1 MKLNDII
8 QNGNVPF
15 LYKIILSTTQ
25 GQVVSYVTNS
35 VSKILADIEIKKYI
49 TFEPGTVKI
58 VSRRIQ
64 DPHSKQ
70 VSTEI
75 LGNELEGFFVVTVEC
90 IMEIRQ
96 LVRGTK
102 DYDELVEII
111 SQLANVKS
119 GIIAPSKEI
128 VVAG

>member
-15 LYKIILSTTQ
+15 LYKIVLSIIQ

-49 TFEPGTVKI
+49 TFEPGTIKI

-128 VVAG
+128 VVVG

>member
-15 LYKIILSTTQ
+15 LYKIILSIIQ

-49 TFEPGTVKI
+49 TFEPGTIKI

-70 VSTEI
+70 ISTEI

>member
-8 QNGNVPF
+8 QNGDVPF
-15 LYKIILSTTQ
+15 LYKIVLSIIQ

>member
-15 LYKIILSTTQ
+15 LYKIVLSIIQ

-119 GIIAPSKEI
+119 GIIAPPKEI
-128 VVAG
+128 VVTG

>member
-8 QNGNVPF
+8 RNGNVPF
-15 LYKIILSTTQ
+15 LYKIVLSIIQ

>member
-15 LYKIILSTTQ
+15 LYKIVLSIIQ

-64 DPHSKQ
+64 DPRSKQ

>member
-8 QNGNVPF
+8 RNGNVPF
-15 LYKIILSTTQ
+15 LYKIVLSTTQ
-25 GQVVSYVTNS
+25 GQVVSYVTDS
-35 VSKILADIEIKKYI
+35 VSKILADMETKKYI
-49 TFEPGTVKI
+49 TFEPGTVKV

-64 DPHSKQ
+64 DPHTKQ

-75 LGNELEGFFVVTVEC
+75 LGNELEGFFIVTVEC
-90 IMEIRQ
+90 VMEVRQ

>member
-1 MKLNDII
+1 MKLNNII
-8 QNGNVPF
+8 RNGNVPF
-15 LYKIILSTTQ
+15 LYKIVLSTTQ
-25 GQVVSYVTNS
+25 EQVVSYVTNS

-70 VSTEI
+70 ISTEI

-96 LVRGTK
+96 LVKGTK

-111 SQLANVKS
+111 SQLANAKS
-119 GIIAPSKEI
+119 GIIPLSKEI

>member
-15 LYKIILSTTQ
+15 LYKIVLSIIQ

-49 TFEPGTVKI
+49 TFEPGTIKI

-70 VSTEI
+70 ISTEI

-102 DYDELVEII
+102 NYDELVEII

-119 GIIAPSKEI
+119 GIIALSKEI

>member
-15 LYKIILSTTQ
+15 LYKIVLSIIQ

>member
-1 MKLNDII
+1 MKLNNII
-8 QNGNVPF
+8 RNGNVPF

-25 GQVVSYVTNS
+25 EQVVSYVTNS

-64 DPHSKQ
+64 DPRSKQ

>member
-8 QNGNVPF
+8 RNGNVPF
-15 LYKIILSTTQ
+15 LYKIVLSIAQ
-25 GQVVSYVTNS
+25 GQVVSYVTDF
-35 VSKILADIEIKKYI
+35 VSKILADMETKKYI
-49 TFEPGTVKI
+49 TFEPGTIKV

-64 DPHSKQ
+64 DPHTKQ

-75 LGNELEGFFVVTVEC
+75 LGNELEGFFIVTVEC
-90 IMEIRQ
+90 VMEVRQ
-96 LVRGTK
+96 IVKGTK

-128 VVAG
+128 VVTG

>member
-1 MKLNDII
+1 MKLNNII
-8 QNGNVPF
+8 RNGNVSF

-25 GQVVSYVTNS
+25 GQDVSYVTDF
-35 VSKILADIEIKKYI
+35 VSKILADMETKKYI
-49 TFEPGTVKI
+49 TFEPGTIKI

-70 VSTEI
+70 ISTEI

>member
-8 QNGNVPF
+8 QNGDVPF
-15 LYKIILSTTQ
+15 LYKIVLSIIQ

-70 VSTEI
+70 ISTEI

>member
-15 LYKIILSTTQ
+15 LYKIVLSIIQ

-96 LVRGTK
+96 LVKGTK

-119 GIIAPSKEI
+119 GIITPPKEI
-128 VVAG
+128 VLTA

>member
-15 LYKIILSTTQ
+15 LYKIVLSIIQ

-49 TFEPGTVKI
+49 TFEPGTIKI

-70 VSTEI
+70 ISTEI

>member
-15 LYKIILSTTQ
+15 LYKIVLSTTQ
-25 GQVVSYVTNS
+25 GQVVSYVTDFA
-35 VSKILADIEIKKYI
+35 SKILADMETKKYI
-49 TFEPGTVKI
+49 TFEPGTIKI

-70 VSTEI
+70 ISTEI

-111 SQLANVKS
+111 SQLAKVKS

>member
-15 LYKIILSTTQ
+15 LYKIVLSIIQ

-35 VSKILADIEIKKYI
+35 VSKILADMETKKYI
-49 TFEPGTVKI
+49 TFEPGTVKV

-64 DPHSKQ
+64 DPHTKQ

-75 LGNELEGFFVVTVEC
+75 LGNELEGFFIVTVEC
-90 IMEIRQ
+90 VMEVRQ
-96 LVRGTK
+96 IVRGTK